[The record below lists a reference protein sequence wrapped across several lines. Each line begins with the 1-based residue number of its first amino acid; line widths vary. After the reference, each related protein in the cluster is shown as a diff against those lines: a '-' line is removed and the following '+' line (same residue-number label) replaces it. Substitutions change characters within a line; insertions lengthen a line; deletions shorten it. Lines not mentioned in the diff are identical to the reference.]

1 MDDVRTYFKGKSWPS
16 TEVNGDQ
23 FHGVSIWN
31 FRVDFVQNDPEYKIE
46 IISPEDPED
55 SDSFTTRDPIS
66 DIKKFLS
73 KGMSDTEWL
82 KAASDVNYFSDI
94 LRRLANSI
102 EKSHHPSIR
111 KVSRL
116 LRRISLIDVGSRI
129 ARSMSDDL
137 ESLYQQMEK
146 EGWKVKEKIDGE
158 SHFLHVDVGDG
169 LYEITIVPSSIQWKY
184 NIEFIGN
191 DDLTTIGRKT
201 RSLPKPTEPSRIQK
215 GRCPTWIPKVIRS
228 TTSPVLLS
236 YDSITFRICSLLEN
250 RR

>member
-191 DDLTTIGRKT
+191 DDLTISGVTDDPISEYDNWTKNPELAKAYRAFKDSKGKMPDLDTEGHTIHDKSGVAE
-201 RSLPKPTEPSRIQK
+201 L
-215 GRCPTWIPKVIRS
+215 
-228 TTSPVLLS
+228 
-236 YDSITFRICSLLEN
+236 
-250 RR
+250 